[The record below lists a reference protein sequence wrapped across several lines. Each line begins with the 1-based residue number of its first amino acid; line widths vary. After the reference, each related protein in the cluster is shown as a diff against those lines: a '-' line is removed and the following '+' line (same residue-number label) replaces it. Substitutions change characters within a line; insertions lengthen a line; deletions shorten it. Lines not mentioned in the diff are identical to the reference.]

1 MPDAEN
7 AMNVCFRYRAEIHN
21 KIEVAKQ

>member
-7 AMNVCFRYRAEIHN
+7 AMNVCIRYRAEIHN